1 MMEHNV
7 QGEENGLFELL
18 VCSHHTG
25 VFCYNQSLFVPYTAI
40 TTTGRAIA
48 GVWGQA

>member
-1 MMEHNV
+1 M

-18 VCSHHTG
+18 LYSHHTG
-25 VFCYNQSLFVPYTAI
+25 VFCYSQSLFITYTAI
-40 TTTGRAIA
+40 TAARGAIA